1 MTKKIVITP
10 KASQDLDDCF
20 AYISENNPEIALRF
34 FDSTRLTIA
43 QIARMPGI
51 GSIFAT
57 NNERLQGL
65 QEWSVKDFRKYLIF
79 YIDRDEVVEIVRILY
94 ATRDINSTL
103 DPSDAI
109 DCLWSIA

>member
-20 AYISENNPEIALRF
+20 AYISEDNPEIALRF

-51 GSIFAT
+51 GSIFVT
-57 NNERLQGL
+57 ENDRLKEL
-65 QEWSVKDFRKYLIF
+65 RKWSVKDFRKYLIF

-94 ATRDINSTL
+94 ATRDISSIL
-103 DPSDAI
+103 DP
-109 DCLWSIA
+109 

>member
-10 KASQDLDDCF
+10 KASEDLDDCF
-20 AYISENNPEIALRF
+20 AYMSQDNPEIALRF

-51 GSIFAT
+51 GSIFV
-57 NNERLQGL
+57 NENERLQGL
-65 QEWSVKDFRKYLIF
+65 RKWSVKDFRKYLIF

-94 ATRDINSTL
+94 ATRDINSIL
-103 DPSDAI
+103 NP
-109 DCLWSIA
+109 